1 MKKFIEQLKKSDL
14 IIVDGQKFIDVDDFY
29 VKDNIVYIHFLD
41 VAWKLVDAKF
51 EEINLVFNY
60 PYVKIYKSGYSDI
73 ILVREELK

>member
-29 VKDNIVYIHFLD
+29 VKDNIVYIQFLD

-60 PYVKIYKSGYSDI
+60 PYVKIYKSEYSDI
-73 ILVREELK
+73 ILVGEELK

>member
-29 VKDNIVYIHFLD
+29 VKDNIVYIQFLD

>member
-29 VKDNIVYIHFLD
+29 VKDNIVYIQFLD

-73 ILVREELK
+73 ILVGEELK